1 MNWKTEEILKL
12 IKGAVVCSIKGE
24 RKVFSSGQEALD
36 QVKGKYEVLVISAEG
51 DAVLVVMEE
60 DKTVPN
66 DLNADWVK
74 NHVAKYG
81 KEPNPF
87 DGV

>member
-36 QVKGKYEVLVISAEG
+36 QVKGKYEVLSISAEG

-60 DKTVPN
+60 DKTVLN
-66 DLNADWVK
+66 DLSADWVK
-74 NHVAKYG
+74 EHVERFGA
-81 KEPNPF
+81 EPGF
-87 DGV
+87 F

>member
-36 QVKGKYEVLVISAEG
+36 QVKGKYEVLSISSEG
-51 DAVLVVMEE
+51 DAILVVMEE
-60 DKTVPN
+60 DKTVLN
-66 DLNADWVK
+66 DLSADWVK
-74 NHVAKYG
+74 EHVERFGA
-81 KEPNPF
+81 EPGF
-87 DGV
+87 F

>member
-36 QVKGKYEVLVISAEG
+36 QVKGKYEVLSISSEG

-60 DKTVPN
+60 DKTVLN
-66 DLNADWVK
+66 DLSADWVK
-74 NHVAKYG
+74 EHVERFG
-81 KEPNPF
+81 TEPGF
-87 DGV
+87 F